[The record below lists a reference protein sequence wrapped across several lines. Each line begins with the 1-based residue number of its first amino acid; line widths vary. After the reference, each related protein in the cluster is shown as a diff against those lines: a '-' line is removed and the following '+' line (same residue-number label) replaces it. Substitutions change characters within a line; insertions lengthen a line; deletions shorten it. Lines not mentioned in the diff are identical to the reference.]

1 MVKHSVKHVSR
12 FATQVLSRFRED
24 RCLQLASSLTFTT
37 LLALVPLLTV
47 MLTVVA
53 AFPVFSG
60 LTGQI
65 DGFIASHVLPEQ
77 IGRTVLRYFDQFS
90 QRAGRLTLIGL
101 AVLAATAFANMLT
114 IERAFNSIWRTTYR
128 RPMVQRIV
136 VYWAI
141 LTLGPI
147 LIGASLTMTSYLVT
161 ASSGVARAVPFFGML
176 MLWLVPFALTIA
188 AFTLLYYV
196 VPARAIEPR
205 HALIGG
211 IAAGILFELAKR
223 GFALYVSKVPSI
235 AMVYGTFATFPIFL
249 AWIYLSWVV
258 IALGAVVTAMLPDY
272 GHLRDARTRALG
284 SDFCEA
290 IEVLIAL
297 AEAHAKGVK
306 SDIGRVATR
315 TRLPRD
321 RCEYFLNSL
330 GAAGWVG
337 RMEDDSWALICD
349 PAAIPL
355 ADVFQRFVFASGPL
369 AAGAIHPSL
378 AAMLQRLGTDINAS
392 LALTLRDLLEE

>member
-1 MVKHSVKHVSR
+1 MVKHSVKHFSR
-12 FATQVLSRFRED
+12 FATLVLLRFRDD

-77 IGRTVLRYFDQFS
+77 IGKTVLRYFDQFS
-90 QRAGRLTLIGL
+90 QRAGRLTLIGV
-101 AVLAATAFANMLT
+101 AVLAVTAFANMLT
-114 IERAFNSIWRTTYR
+114 IERAFNSIWRATFQ

-147 LIGASLTMTSYLVT
+147 LIGASLTMTSYLVA
-161 ASSGVARAVPFFGML
+161 ASSEVAKAIPYIGVL
-176 MLWLVPFALTIA
+176 LLWLVPFALTIA

-196 VPARAIEPR
+196 VPARAIDPR

-211 IAAGILFELAKR
+211 LAAGILFELAKR

-249 AWIYLSWVV
+249 GWIYLSWVV

-272 GHLRDARTRALG
+272 GHTRDARARALG
-284 SDFCEA
+284 ADFCEA
-290 IEVLIAL
+290 IEILITL
-297 AEAHAKGVK
+297 AQAHARGGK
-306 SDIGRVATR
+306 SDIGRIAMR

-321 RCEYFLNSL
+321 RCEYFLSSL
-330 GAAGWVG
+330 SAAGWVG
-337 RMEDDSWALICD
+337 RMDDDTWVLISD
-349 PAAIPL
+349 PGTIVL
-355 ADVFQRFVFASGPL
+355 SDLFQRFVFAPVPL
-369 AAGAIHPSL
+369 AAAALHPSL
-378 AAMLQRLGTDINAS
+378 AAVLQRLGRDINDS
-392 LALTLRDLLEE
+392 LVLTLRDLLGK